1 MFQKNKNSFQN
12 NQSSNDIDY
21 NQLQSLINKYVDEYI
36 NDNDLLDK
44 LEHNANK
51 FIIKMIKLDLV
62 NTIIVLINQMKVSD
76 FKIVGSEVKIC
87 QQYPNFKLDGVV
99 DRIDQYDKYLK

>member
-1 MFQKNKNSFQN
+1 
-12 NQSSNDIDY
+12 
-21 NQLQSLINKYVDEYI
+21 
-36 NDNDLLDK
+36 
-44 LEHNANK
+44 
-51 FIIKMIKLDLV
+51 MIKLDLV

-99 DRIDQYDKYLK
+99 DRIDQYDKYLKIIDYKSSDKNLDISLAIQGFNIQMLLYLDSLTKQKKLERCPTLLQY